1 MAGAKTPLQV
11 RGTAGA
17 TGIITEKTERTGSME
32 QLGITVF
39 DVAVIVVAV
48 FGAAIGMSAG
58 FAHAILFIASWIGA
72 GWIAWRFSKVV
83 EPEIL
88 KLVGS
93 AELSYFI
100 SLLVVFV
107 AALIVLI
114 MLTSVVSRAIRT
126 GPLGRP
132 DKILGA
138 GFGVLCAWVAM
149 GTAFLFYGYLGPRQL
164 PPAVE
169 GAASF
174 PMIRE
179 MATFVEPYLPTGFR
193 NRLQRPGME
202 SGVIPAP
209 STTPQTAPPTVGPSD
224 TTPGAPAAPAQ
235 TKPPQ

>member
-1 MAGAKTPLQV
+1 
-11 RGTAGA
+11 
-17 TGIITEKTERTGSME
+17 ME

-39 DVAVIVVAV
+39 DVAVIAVAL

-58 FAHAILFIASWIGA
+58 FAHAILFIASWIAA

-114 MLTSVVSRAIRT
+114 MLTSVISRAVRT

-132 DKILGA
+132 DRILGA

-179 MATFVEPYLPTGFR
+179 MANFVEPYLPNGFR

-202 SGVIPAP
+202 SGVIAPPSTPAP
-209 STTPQTAPPTVGPSD
+209 QTSPPTVGPSD
-224 TTPGAPAAPAQ
+224 TSPAAPAAPAQ

>member
-1 MAGAKTPLQV
+1 
-11 RGTAGA
+11 
-17 TGIITEKTERTGSME
+17 ME

-39 DVAVIVVAV
+39 DVAVIAVAL
-48 FGAAIGMSAG
+48 FGALIGMSTG

-72 GWIAWRFSKVV
+72 GWIAWRFSNVV
-83 EPEIL
+83 EPEVL
-88 KLVGS
+88 KVVGS

-107 AALIVLI
+107 GALIVLI
-114 MLTSVVSRAIRT
+114 MLTSVVSRSIRT

-179 MATFVEPYLPTGFR
+179 MATFVEPHLPSGFR

-209 STTPQTAPPTVGPSD
+209 STAGPRSAPPTVAPSD
-224 TTPGAPAAPAQ
+224 ATPAAPATPATPGE